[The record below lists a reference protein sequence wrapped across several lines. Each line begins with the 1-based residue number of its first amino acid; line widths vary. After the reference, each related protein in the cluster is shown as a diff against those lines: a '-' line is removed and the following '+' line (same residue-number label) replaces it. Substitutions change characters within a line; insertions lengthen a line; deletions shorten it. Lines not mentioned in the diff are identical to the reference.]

1 VAPVRYIDG
10 GCSGRC
16 GRVVPAFPTQE
27 TEDLLDW
34 RTSLRRLEQ
43 ACAALE
49 DGPTIVRLA
58 TQALG
63 ASLPRCLIRSYAS
76 AAAAGGCGLVAHAYD
91 GELIEAAAGAPSP
104 GVLPLVLSA
113 ATGGRFWRET
123 VREGY
128 LTPSELRPLF
138 EPLAPA
144 RGLRPKEW
152 GVYVAARGPS
162 LAGAH
167 VLLPER
173 APAFTEAERETLRV
187 LLGHLCAPLRIA
199 ALIQDAAPGLAAL
212 DHLLAARPD
221 RLLLVS
227 QSGKVLGGSPTGE
240 RLLARQPALAHAIQA
255 TFQTSRRHGPRL
267 LALPGIGATAF
278 VSACSR
284 RGSSDAYLVEISDGT
299 SANGARVSGR
309 QAELLELLAE
319 GLTNKAISRRMGL
332 SPATV
337 KTMLERLYRR
347 AGVPGR
353 VALLRWARSS

>member
-1 VAPVRYIDG
+1 LP
-10 GCSGRC
+10 CL
-16 GRVVPAFPTQE
+16 PTQE
-27 TEDLLDW
+27 TRELLEW
-34 RTSLRRLEQ
+34 RTTLRRLEQ
-43 ACAALE
+43 ACEALE
-49 DGPTIVRLA
+49 DGPAIVRLA
-58 TQALG
+58 TLALG
-63 ASLPRCLIRSYAS
+63 ASLPRCLIRGYAS
-76 AAAAGGCGLVAHAYD
+76 AAAGSCGLVAHAYD

-113 ATGGRFWRET
+113 ATEGRVWRET

-128 LTPSELRPLF
+128 LTPSELGPLF
-138 EPLAPA
+138 DPLAAA

-173 APAFTEAERETLRV
+173 APQFTEPERETLRV
-187 LLGHLCAPLRIA
+187 LLGRLSTPLRIA

-227 QSGKVLGGSPTGE
+227 QSGKILGGSPTGE
-240 RLLARQPALAHAIQA
+240 RLLARQPALAHAIHA
-255 TFQTSRRHGPRL
+255 TFQTSSRHRPRM
-267 LALPGIGATAF
+267 LALPGISATAF

-284 RGSSDAYLVEISDGT
+284 RGSSNAYLVEISDET
-299 SANGARVSGR
+299 AASGARLSQR
-309 QAELLELLAE
+309 QAELLELVAE
-319 GLTNKAISRRMGL
+319 GLTNKTIGQRMGL